1 MKKSTYL
8 LLAVILILLGL
19 IFFKLSKVDP
29 VTGFEKKHSDAVTE
43 LLKKPEGGIIGF
55 PNKKMDDSIEFV
67 AYHYNKYKDE
77 CIIKKGTDQCVD
89 YMMVFD
95 SYIKDNKR
103 FESFYSYFYEE
114 RFGKFDKLNE
124 LQRYTVITS
133 FCMEKE
139 NKCYYYLEEEYY
151 SLVSTPSDI
160 YNNYTSSRKVDAVI
174 LDFYYRKK
182 HTSF

>member
-1 MKKSTYL
+1 MKKLTYL
-8 LLAVILILLGL
+8 LFAVIVILLGL
-19 IFFKLSKVDP
+19 IFFKFLKFDP
-29 VTGFEKKHSDAVTE
+29 ITGFEKKHSDSVSE
-43 LLKKPEGGIIGF
+43 LLKTPEGGIVF
-55 PNKKMDDSIEFV
+55 SDKKINDSMEFV

-89 YMMVFD
+89 YMGIFD
-95 SYIKDNKR
+95 SYIKDNKK
-103 FESFYSYFYEE
+103 FEDFYSYFYEE
-114 RFGKFDKLNE
+114 KFGEFDKLTE

-139 NKCYYYLEEEYY
+139 NKCFHYLMEEYY
-151 SLVSTPSDI
+151 SLVSNPGKI
-160 YNNYTSSRKVDAVI
+160 YNNYTSSRKVDPTI